1 MAKQKVNAK
10 NQTLKLQKAGCFI
23 FKLQLLLV
31 SFCHIVPASAA
42 DNQPVL
48 SIIQTPENTQQWQGI
63 SKRLQAAG
71 VKYCVIPL
79 NSIRRMADWGDRR
92 VVFLPNVETLT
103 PTQAI
108 ALEEW
113 MGKGGRLIVSGPTA
127 SLSSPGVRQLMQSL
141 LGGYWGFSLSSPQ
154 KLERSPVK
162 TQRWADKSQLF
173 GKVSGGV
180 VVPNGITG
188 TPAAVWNSKDNS
200 AAVVATSRSTFF
212 GWRWGIDQVAAA
224 DLDTAWLQ
232 ATLKRYQIRG
242 KTAPKIV
249 AGANSQCSTQLAKLP
264 SSSQTP
270 KVRQA
275 RVEKV
280 TEKKTEVTK
289 TPTSPPPRSVTSRN
303 TNAPGAAPPSSV
315 TPSKTAFAPIPRAI
329 PPVPIRKSEEDID
342 QLQERV
348 RLDVRPNS
356 GKPISRAEAFT
367 LQQELKSLIGR
378 VESSHL
384 AAQAANPGAIAN
396 NPILSKAQPVRF
408 ASVKSGTISASTQKA
423 LSRAKQI
430 ANNLPQLVAQRR
442 YAQARRQWLMAKASL
457 LQEFPIDRRL
467 AQPEIR
473 AMWLD
478 RGTIVRA
485 GSEQGLAKI
494 FDRMAQSGINTVF
507 FETLN
512 SSYTIYPSKVAP
524 QKNPL
529 IRGWDPLAAAVK
541 LAKARGMEL
550 HAWVWVFAAGNRNH
564 NKLLNL
570 PSDYPGPVLAAH
582 PTWANRDRQGRM
594 IPKGKKK
601 PFFDPANPQ
610 VQKYLLDLYEE
621 IVTRY
626 QVDGLQL
633 DYIRYPFQDP
643 ARGQTYGYGAASRSK
658 FRQLTGVDPISIT
671 PRQRQMWQKWTEFRT
686 QQVDNFVAQ
695 VSERLR
701 KKNPKL
707 ILSAAVFPLPE
718 RERIQKL
725 QQDWEVWAKRGD
737 VDMIVPMTYALD
749 TIRFQRLAKPWIAAS
764 KLGSSLL
771 VPGIRLLSLPTLGA
785 VDQIQLVRDLP
796 VNGYALFA
804 AENLHSDL
812 QKVFSST
819 QGASVGSKK
828 EPVAYRQ
835 PFQTA
840 AIRYGALQKE
850 WQLVEENKQLNL
862 PGNTLSTFKSQAKSL
877 ENILSKL
884 AAEPKQSNIVAA
896 RATLARF
903 QSRFRIWMRV
913 HGEKNPYQVKV
924 WENRL
929 IAIEK
934 LLRYGERA
942 QSR

>member
-1 MAKQKVNAK
+1 MAIRK
-10 NQTLKLQKAGCFI
+10 NDSKNKTSKLQKVGCLI
-23 FKLQLLLV
+23 FKLQFLLFG
-31 SFCHIVPASAA
+31 FCHIVPVSAT

-48 SIIQTPENTQQWQGI
+48 SIVQTPENTQQWQGI

-79 NSIRRMADWGDRR
+79 NQVRSMADWGDRT
-92 VVFLPNVETLT
+92 VLFLPNVEVLNA
-103 PTQAI
+103 TQAI

-113 MGKGGRLIVSGPTA
+113 MGNGGRLIASGPVS

-141 LGGYWGFSLSSPQ
+141 LGAYWGFSLNQPQELKPSPA
-154 KLERSPVK
+154 K
-162 TQRWADKSQLF
+162 TQRWANSSELF
-173 GKVSGGV
+173 GQVRGGV
-180 VVPNGITG
+180 VVPNDVTG
-188 TPAAVWNSKDNS
+188 ATAAVWNSQSNS
-200 AAVVATSRSTFF
+200 AAVVATPRSTFF
-212 GWRWGIDQVAAA
+212 GWRWGVDKVAAV
-224 DLDTAWLQ
+224 DLDTAWLK
-232 ATLKRYQIRG
+232 ATLKRYRIRG
-242 KTAPKIV
+242 KTAARKV
-249 AGANSQCSTQLAKLP
+249 AGADTKCSTSIAKLP
-264 SSSQTP
+264 GSSQQQSNQPSQSRQTRVD
-270 KVRQA
+270 KVSRS
-275 RVEKV
+275 KP
-280 TEKKTEVTK
+280 EKKNV
-289 TPTSPPPRSVTSRN
+289 PVS
-303 TNAPGAAPPSSV
+303 TNSGSIVPK
-315 TPSKTAFAPIPRAI
+315 KTAIAPTPRAI
-329 PPVPIRKSEEDID
+329 PSAPIFKSEDDID
-342 QLQERV
+342 RLQENLGV
-348 RLDVRPNS
+348 DVRPNS
-356 GKPISRAEAFT
+356 RKPLSRREAFI

-384 AAQAANPGAIAN
+384 AALTANSGTIAN
-396 NPILSKAQPVRF
+396 NPIYSKAQPVGF
-408 ASVKSGTISASTQKA
+408 ASVKPGVIPNNTQKT
-423 LSRAKQI
+423 LVRAKQI
-430 ANNLPQLVAQRR
+430 ANSLPQLVAQRR
-442 YAQARRQWLMAKASL
+442 YAQARQQWLNAKVAL
-457 LQEFPIDRRL
+457 LREFPIDRRL

-485 GSEQGLAKI
+485 GSEEGLAKI

-524 QKNPL
+524 QSNPL

-570 PSDYPGPVLAAH
+570 PSNYPGPVLAAN
-582 PTWANRDRQGRM
+582 PTWGNRDRQGRM
-594 IPKGKKK
+594 IPQGKKK

-610 VQKYLLDLYEE
+610 VQRYLLDLYEE

-626 QVDGLQL
+626 EVDGLQL

-658 FRQLTGVDPISIT
+658 FRQLTGVDPINIT
-671 PRQRQMWQKWTEFRT
+671 PSQRGMWQKWTEFRT

-695 VSERLR
+695 VSQRLR

-749 TIRFQRLAKPWIAAS
+749 TIRFQRLAQPWIAAS

-785 VDQIQLVRDLP
+785 VDQIQLIRDLP

-804 AENLHSDL
+804 AENLHNEL
-812 QKVFSST
+812 HKVFSST
-819 QGASVGSKK
+819 QGQVVRSKT
-828 EPVAYRQ
+828 EPIAYRQ
-835 PFQTA
+835 PFKTA
-840 AIRYGALQKE
+840 AIRYDALQRE
-850 WQLVEENKQLNL
+850 WQLVEGKKQLNL
-862 PGNTLSTFKSQAKSL
+862 DENTLSTFKSQAKSL
-877 ENILSKL
+877 DSILNKL
-884 AAEPKQSNIVAA
+884 AAEPKSSYIVAA

-942 QSR
+942 QSRN

>member
-1 MAKQKVNAK
+1 
-10 NQTLKLQKAGCFI
+10 
-23 FKLQLLLV
+23 
-31 SFCHIVPASAA
+31 
-42 DNQPVL
+42 
-48 SIIQTPENTQQWQGI
+48 
-63 SKRLQAAG
+63 
-71 VKYCVIPL
+71 
-79 NSIRRMADWGDRR
+79 
-92 VVFLPNVETLT
+92 
-103 PTQAI
+103 
-108 ALEEW
+108 
-113 MGKGGRLIVSGPTA
+113 
-127 SLSSPGVRQLMQSL
+127 MQSL
-141 LGGYWGFSLSSPQ
+141 LGGYWGFSLNKPEELQ
-154 KLERSPVK
+154 RSPVQN
-162 TQRWADKSQLF
+162 QRWANDSQLF
-173 GKVSGGV
+173 GQVRGGV
-180 VVPNGITG
+180 VVPNDVTG
-188 TPAAVWNSKDNS
+188 ATAAVWNSQNN
-200 AAVVATSRSTFF
+200 ATAVVATSRSTFF
-212 GWRWGIDQVAAA
+212 GWRWGIDEVAAV
-224 DLDTAWLQ
+224 DLDTAWLE
-232 ATLKRYQIRG
+232 ATLKRYRIRG
-242 KTAPKIV
+242 KTSPRKV
-249 AGANSQCSTQLAKLP
+249 TGADSNCSTSIAKIP
-264 SSSQTP
+264 SSPQKQSNQASQ
-270 KVRQA
+270 VRRT
-275 RVEKV
+275 RVDKV
-280 TEKKTEVTK
+280 TRIKPEDKNI
-289 TPTSPPPRSVTSRN
+289 PASP
-303 TNAPGAAPPSSV
+303 APGSV
-315 TPSKTAFAPIPRAI
+315 TPRKTAIAPIPRAI
-329 PPVPIRKSEEDID
+329 PSPPRFKPEDDID
-342 QLQERV
+342 RLQENV
-348 RLDVRPNS
+348 GVDVRPNS
-356 GKPISRAEAFT
+356 GKPISRQEAFI

-384 AAQAANPGAIAN
+384 AALTAHPGAIAN
-396 NPILSKAQPVRF
+396 NPIYNKAQPVRF
-408 ASVKSGTISASTQKA
+408 ASVKPRVISNQTQEA
-423 LSRAKQI
+423 LSRAKQT

-442 YAQARRQWLMAKASL
+442 YAQARQQWLNAKVAL
-457 LQEFPIDRRL
+457 LREFPIDRRL

-494 FDRMAQSGINTVF
+494 FDRMAQAGINTVF
-507 FETLN
+507 FETVN
-512 SSYTIYPSKVAP
+512 SSYTIYPSKIAP
-524 QKNPL
+524 QSNPL

-541 LAKARGMEL
+541 LSKSRGIEL

-570 PSDYPGPVLAAH
+570 PSNYPGPVLAAH

-626 QVDGLQL
+626 EVDGLHL

-658 FRQLTGVDPISIT
+658 FRQLTGVDPINVT
-671 PRQRQMWQKWTEFRT
+671 PSQRQMWQKWTEFRT

-695 VSERLR
+695 ASQKLR

-785 VDQIQLVRDLP
+785 VDQIQLIRDLP

-804 AENLHSDL
+804 AENLHNDL
-812 QKVFSST
+812 HKVFSST
-819 QGASVGSKK
+819 QGKVVGSKN

-835 PFQTA
+835 PFKTA
-840 AIRYGALQKE
+840 AIRYDALQKE

-862 PGNTLSTFKSQAKSL
+862 SGNTLSTFKSQAESL
-877 ENILSKL
+877 ESILNKL
-884 AAEPKQSNIVAA
+884 AAEPKQSYVVAA
-896 RATLARF
+896 KATLARF

-942 QSR
+942 QSRD